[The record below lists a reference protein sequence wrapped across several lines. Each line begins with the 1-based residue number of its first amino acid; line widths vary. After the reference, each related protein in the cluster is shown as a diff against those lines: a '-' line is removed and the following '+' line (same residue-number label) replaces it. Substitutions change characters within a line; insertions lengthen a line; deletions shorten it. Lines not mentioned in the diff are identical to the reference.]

1 MAWEPSLL
9 ALPSPIPALERS
21 PSETTMG
28 IELFRYADALGYLHE
43 HTNWPQ
49 VTPAKQ
55 LSLAQDLALCHLG
68 LQGHCI
74 IPNPH

>member
-1 MAWEPSLL
+1 
-9 ALPSPIPALERS
+9 
-21 PSETTMG
+21 MG